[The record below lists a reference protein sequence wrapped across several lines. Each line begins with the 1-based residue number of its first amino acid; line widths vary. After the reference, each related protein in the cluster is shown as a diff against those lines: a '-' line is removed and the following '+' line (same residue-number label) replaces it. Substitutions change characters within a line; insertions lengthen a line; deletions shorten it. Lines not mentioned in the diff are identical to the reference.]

1 MDPETIAAFNEAEAI
16 NPAVNST
23 FHRSRDALRAAR
35 RAGVTPEAEVVR
47 LEKAVRRLGGELAEA
62 SKLRPVDREECD
74 DVLSQGSALAAVLR
88 RLAPGRVRQVR
99 SRAERLVSA
108 ATRGVLSSGD
118 LEDAVLLVILAQPEG
133 AEYWNL
139 VRGVRGALRAEG
151 RSPVE
156 LWCVVRF
163 LAPDDVFGDG
173 PSYPGAPRGA
183 SRATRVTGVTSAG
196 LPGLGKKG

>member
-1 MDPETIAAFNEAEAI
+1 MDPEAIAAFNEAEAI

-35 RAGVTPEAEVVR
+35 KAGATPEAEVVR

-88 RLAPGRVRQVR
+88 RLAPVRVRQVR
-99 SRAERLVSA
+99 SRAERLVSV

-118 LEDAVLLVILAQPEG
+118 LEDAVLLAILAQSEG

-151 RSPVE
+151 RRPVE

-183 SRATRVTGVTSAG
+183 SRATRVIGVTSAG